1 MLHVSAIG
9 TTVGIDLSGLDA
21 DGADAVKAAWADAAA
36 DPGFEPVAIVV
47 PRPGPRTRMLQSLS
61 QQVTRAAID
70 ARRGDLWMLHA
81 AGIATPEGEVV
92 AFVGPSGR
100 GKTTA
105 SRHLGRRYGYVSD
118 ETIGI
123 ARDGRVVAYRKPLS
137 IIEEARAPK
146 VERAASSIGL
156 GGIPRDLFVRAIVLL
171 HRDAAHDG
179 APAVRRLD
187 LADAL
192 DDLVTQSSHLA
203 ERPDSLRFIAAI
215 AEATGGIRAVR
226 YREATDLE
234 GIVDEL
240 LTGEVAVPVVAPAIA
255 REPAAPDGD
264 SSDGDSSDGDSSDGL
279 RFSRASAVDELE
291 LGDSDRIAVLTR
303 DAAGRG
309 IVRVLDGIAPTLW
322 AAASGVSFDALV
334 AAATATH
341 GAPEGVD
348 PAAIVRASVDRLVLE
363 GLLTVSTAAPR

>member
-1 MLHVSAIG
+1 MLLVSAIG
-9 TTVGIDLSGLDA
+9 TTIGIDLSALDP
-21 DGADAVKAAWADAAA
+21 DGADAVKAAWADAVA
-36 DPGFEPVAIVV
+36 DPAEEAVAVVV

-70 ARRGDLWMLHA
+70 ARRGELWMLHA
-81 AGIATPEGEVV
+81 AGIATPGGDVV

-105 SRHLGRRYGYVSD
+105 SLRLGRRYGYVSD
-118 ETIGI
+118 ETVGI

-156 GGIPRDLFVRAIVLL
+156 GGIPQDLFIRAIVLL
-171 HRDAAHDG
+171 HRDAAHHG

-234 GIVDEL
+234 GILEEL
-240 LTGEVAVPVVAPAIA
+240 LAGEAAVPVIAPAII
-255 REPAAPDGD
+255 REPAAPAGVDED
-264 SSDGDSSDGDSSDGL
+264 SADGL

-291 LGDSDRIAVLTR
+291 LGGSDRIAILTR
-303 DAAGRG
+303 DAVGRG
-309 IVRVLDGIAPTLW
+309 TLRVLDGIAPTLW

-334 AAATATH
+334 AAATAAH
-341 GAPEGVD
+341 GAPAGVD
-348 PAAIVRASVDRLVLE
+348 PVALVRASVGRLVME
-363 GLLTVSTAAPR
+363 GLLSVSAVSVPSDQR

>member
-1 MLHVSAIG
+1 MMQL
-9 TTVGIDLSGLDA
+9 
-21 DGADAVKAAWADAAA
+21 
-36 DPGFEPVAIVV
+36 
-47 PRPGPRTRMLQSLS
+47 LS

-81 AGIATPEGEVV
+81 AGIATPRGDVV

-123 ARDGRVVAYRKPLS
+123 ARDGGVVAYRKPLS

-156 GGIPRDLFVRAIVLL
+156 GGIPQDLFISAIVLL
-171 HRDAAHDG
+171 HRDAAHHG

-234 GIVDEL
+234 RIVDEL
-240 LTGEVAVPVVAPAIA
+240 LLGEATIPVVAPAIV
-255 REPAAPDGD
+255 RHPAALADADGD
-264 SSDGDSSDGDSSDGL
+264 SADGL
-279 RFSRASAVDELE
+279 RFSRAAAVDELE
-291 LGDSDRIAVLTR
+291 LGSSGRIAVLTR
-303 DAAGRG
+303 DTVGRG
-309 IVRVLDGIAPTLW
+309 NLRVLDGIAPTLW
-322 AAASGVSFDALV
+322 AAASGVPLNALV
-334 AAATATH
+334 AAATAAH
-341 GAPEGVD
+341 GVPASVD
-348 PAAIVRASVDRLVLE
+348 PVALVRASVNRLVLE
-363 GLLTVSTAAPR
+363 GLLTVSAASVRSGQR

>member
-36 DPGFEPVAIVV
+36 DPAGEPVAIVV

-171 HRDAAHDG
+171 HRDASHDG

-240 LTGEVAVPVVAPAIA
+240 LDGEVAVPVVAPAIV
-255 REPAAPDGD
+255 REPAA
-264 SSDGDSSDGDSSDGL
+264 SDGDSSDGDSSDGL

-291 LGDSDRIAVLTR
+291 LAGSDRIAVLTR

-309 IVRVLDGIAPTLW
+309 VVRVLDGIAPTLW

-334 AAATATH
+334 AAASATH

-348 PAAIVRASVDRLVLE
+348 PAAIVRANVDRLVLE